1 MAEIH
6 KTTLEP
12 SKLEL
17 LTPWLP
23 TRRWYTGKSAS
34 GAPVTPVLRKFG
46 GFRLDDPDGE
56 VGLEVLF
63 VQDFSG
69 LLPVLYQVPLS
80 YRGAP
85 LEGAE
90 HALIGTMEHGVLGTR
105 WMYDATADP
114 VFVAAFV
121 DLLVGRSRAQ
131 QQSTSHTEEPRVTA
145 STLGPAGHVRLL
157 SHEVLT
163 GEQSNTSLLCSLTDT
178 SGQPLAPIMVKLFRV
193 ISPGENPDVVL
204 PAALSAAGSP
214 NVPLVFGY
222 VATTGLPGVENPGTE
237 VYHLAFAQELITGAE
252 DARRVAV
259 RVAAEGVTFA
269 SEARELGLATAEIHR
284 TLARAEPVVVPDDAA
299 RTRIVADLRSRAAI
313 ALTEVPALTGRADV
327 TAAVDATLDAV
338 AALPPERWPL
348 LQRIHGDYHLGQVL
362 RAPSG
367 TWAVIDFEGEP
378 LRPLSERVLPDL
390 ALRDVAGMLRSFDYA
405 GGSARVAGA
414 DPDQVAAWVEE
425 AQTAFLAGY
434 ADGMSRSA
442 APTDGEDAPIEEAT
456 PVVVGEIGPDDPL
469 LRALLLDKAL
479 YEAVYEARNRP
490 DWLSIPLTA
499 IDHLLDQ
506 SDVPPRTDHNG
517 GPDDVVPNPDERS

>member
-17 LTPWLP
+17 LTRWLP
-23 TRRWYTGKSAS
+23 SRRWYTGKSAS
-34 GAPVTPVLRKFG
+34 GEPVVPVLRKFG
-46 GFRLDDPDGE
+46 GYRLDDPEGE

-90 HALIGTMEHGVLGTR
+90 HALVGTTEHGVLGTR
-105 WMYDATADP
+105 WVYDATADP
-114 VFVAAFV
+114 VFAAAFV

-131 QQSTSHTEEPRVTA
+131 HQSTSNTEEPRVTA
-145 STLGPAGHVRLL
+145 TTLGPAGHVRLV

-163 GEQSNTSLLCSLTDT
+163 GEQSNTSLLCTLADT

-193 ISPGENPDVVL
+193 VSPGENPDVVL

-222 VATTGLPGVENPGTE
+222 VAATGLPGVDSLLTHTVPPSMAPDL
-237 VYHLAFAQELITGAE
+237 YHLAFAQELITGAE

-259 RVAAEGVTFA
+259 RVAGDGVSFA
-269 SEARELGLATAEIHR
+269 AEARELGAATAEIHR
-284 TLARAEPVVVPDDAA
+284 TLAQAEPVVVPDDAA
-299 RTRIVADLRSRAAI
+299 RTRIVADLRARAAT
-313 ALTEVPALTGRADV
+313 ALTEVPALATRSDV
-327 TAAVDATLDAV
+327 AAAVEATLDAV
-338 AALPPERWPL
+338 AALPAERWPL

-390 ALRDVAGMLRSFDYA
+390 ALRDVASMLRSFDYA

-414 DPDQVAAWVEE
+414 DPEQVRVWVEE

-434 ADGMSRSA
+434 ADSPGRQE
-442 APTDGEDAPIEEAT
+442 APAT
-456 PVVVGEIGPDDPL
+456 GGEIGLDDPL

-490 DWLSIPLTA
+490 DWLSIPLSA

-506 SDVPPRTDHNG
+506 SDIPPKTDHNG
-517 GPDDVVPNPDERS
+517 GPDDVVPTPDERS